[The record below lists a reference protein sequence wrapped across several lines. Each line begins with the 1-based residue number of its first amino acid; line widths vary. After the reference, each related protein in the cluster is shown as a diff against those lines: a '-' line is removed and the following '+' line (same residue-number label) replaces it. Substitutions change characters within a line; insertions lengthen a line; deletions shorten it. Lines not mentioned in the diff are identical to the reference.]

1 MFLSYLGTWVGVYG
15 TKQRVCKFG
24 VSVLL
29 LKEGGEYQT
38 RAALSPQFGYV
49 SFEMLD

>member
-1 MFLSYLGTWVGVYG
+1 MFLSYLGTWVGVFG

-38 RAALSPQFGYV
+38 RALSPQFGYV
-49 SFEMLD
+49 FFEMLD